1 MRLLPFSQRRRW
13 SLVAATA
20 FSLCLAAT
28 WLHIA
33 AVAPES
39 AAAAG
44 ESTDQAAR
52 PTADPH
58 PLQSALGGN
67 LDYCDEWLSGSDFKS
82 LKQTAEGLL
91 LLSDLLSARQGD
103 SQWGTAA
110 GNLRGAIQQ
119 LVKAADA
126 EDADACKAAIA
137 ACRKASGALTAL
149 AFPEKPAAQIPRPS
163 AGLHAM
169 MVLLDGTHA
178 DAKRALLF
186 DEPDSARR
194 SAQVLAELGPL
205 LSAYRGD
212 ANWKRLAD
220 DFTTVS
226 HQTATN
232 AQADASQLRAGLSEI
247 YNRCQ
252 ACHERR

>member
-1 MRLLPFSQRRRW
+1 MRSLLPNGRIAW
-13 SLVAATA
+13 
-20 FSLCLAAT
+20 
-28 WLHIA
+28 A
-33 AVAPES
+33 AVAIAAWLPLAALAFEPAGKQEQN
-39 AAAAG
+39 AAAASPAT
-44 ESTDQAAR
+44 E
-52 PTADPH
+52 PH
-58 PLQSALGGN
+58 PLQSALGVN
-67 LDYCDEWLSGSDFKS
+67 FDYCDEWLAGADFKS
-82 LKQTAEGLL
+82 LQQTAEGLL
-91 LLSDLLSARQGD
+91 LLTDLLSARQGD
-103 SQWGTAA
+103 TAWQARA
-110 GNLRGAIQQ
+110 GELKTAINH
-119 LVKAADA
+119 LIKAAKA
-126 EDADACKAAIA
+126 EDAAACKAAVAQGRQA
-137 ACRKASGALTAL
+137 AAALTAL
-149 AFPEKPAAQIPRPS
+149 PYPAKPAAQVPRPS
-163 AGLHAM
+163 AGLHVM
-169 MVLLDGTHA
+169 MALLDGTHA